1 MLLRLD
7 ENDNLPINDNYDRF
21 QHLDI
26 SEYDAVVVS
35 DYDKGFLNTSQIS
48 EIFTKSKIAFAN

>member
-35 DYDKGFLNTSQIS
+35 DYDKGF
-48 EIFTKSKIAFAN
+48 